1 MGPELQRK
9 KILIVDDQLD
19 MRIFLC
25 NLLGNC
31 GYEPIDVGD
40 KDAGIQ
46 MAVSEKPALIIL
58 DVTMPKERGLQMYR
72 ALKEHEDLE
81 NIPVIL
87 VSDIDKKTFSFYQRF
102 QGMPRRKR
110 LPDPVAYLEKP
121 LETERLIKLV
131 RTLTKTDEC
140 PLTEDDDSIHKPP
153 AQSVR
158 IEKVLPLPGEHTK

>member
-1 MGPELQRK
+1 MKVL
-9 KILIVDDQLD
+9 LVDDERKFAMMLS
-19 MRIFLC
+19 RRLA
-25 NLLGNC
+25 LR
-31 GYEPIDVGD
+31 EIDVDYAFSGE
-40 KDAGIQ
+40 A
-46 MAVSEKPALIIL
+46 ALEKARVNRYDIAIL

-102 QGMPRRKR
+102 QGMPRRKG

-140 PLTEDDDSIHKPP
+140 PVTEDD
-153 AQSVR
+153 
-158 IEKVLPLPGEHTK
+158 